1 MSMKVIRTQI
11 AAKIETTEGALETLA
26 GADALLAANVSFKP
40 NLEMGD
46 RPNVTASLSPFSRV
60 PGARS
65 ATMEFDVEIKSVT
78 AGTAPALGKLLR
90 ACGFGE
96 TVVASTSVTYL
107 PASTAVPSISIGAFM
122 DGVIKR
128 IWGAR
133 GEPSI
138 KLESGKPG
146 WIKFVFTG
154 ADFSVI
160 DGVMLTTGV
169 AYEATVPPA
178 FLSAALTVDSYAAL
192 IGSMDIKMGNKI
204 HLRKDINTAS
214 GFKSAV
220 ITDRAP
226 ALTLDPEF
234 VTVATYDWYGKLRSG
249 TLGALS
255 VALLGAA
262 GNRCTITAP
271 KVQYTNINPADR
283 DGWRTLGID
292 CALNRN
298 AGDDEISIAFT

>member
-1 MSMKVIRTQI
+1 MSMKVIRTQL
-11 AAKIETTEGALETLA
+11 AAKIETAEGTLETLA
-26 GADALLAANVSFKP
+26 GADALLAANVQFKP
-40 NLEMGD
+40 TPEMGE
-46 RPNVTASLSPFSRV
+46 RPNVTASLSPFALV

-65 ATMEFDVEIKSVT
+65 ATMEFDVEIKAVT

-96 TVVASTSVTYL
+96 TIVALTSATYL

-133 GEPSI
+133 GDFSI

-146 WIKFVFTG
+146 WIHFVFTG
-154 ADFSVI
+154 ADFSVV
-160 DGVMLTTGV
+160 DGAMLTTGV
-169 AYEATVPPA
+169 TYEATVPPA
-178 FLSAALTVDSYAAL
+178 LLSAALTIDSYAAL
-192 IGSMDIKMGNKI
+192 VGLLDIRGGNKVT
-204 HLRKDINTAS
+204 LRKDINTAS

-220 ITDRAP
+220 ISGRAP

-249 TLGALS
+249 NLGALS

-271 KVQYTNINPADR
+271 KVQYANINPADR

-292 CALNRN
+292 CALARN
-298 AGDDEISIAFT
+298 AGDDELSIAFT